1 MKTELYNGLK
11 KIGIDVDKAV
21 SGFNQNE
28 GFYLTCLV
36 RFFDM
41 EHMQNIKAALTGNS
55 QDVLEI
61 SRNFS
66 ILAEKLG
73 MTKMSDTINELRG
86 FILSKDKFYE
96 GEALSKL
103 IKIYEQYRVYVKNH
117 SYMINGK

>member
-21 SGFNQNE
+21 AGFNQNE

-41 EHMQNIKAALTGNS
+41 DHIENIKTALTENS
-55 QDVLEI
+55 QEALEV

-66 ILAEKLG
+66 VLAKKLG

-86 FILSKDKFYE
+86 FILSEDKFYE
-96 GEALSKL
+96 GEVLSKL
-103 IKIYEQYRVYVKNH
+103 NKIYEQYRVYVKNH
-117 SYMINGK
+117 SYMINEK